1 MIERKKLGIIIEA
14 RTNSKRFKN
23 KILKKIYKNYSVLDY
38 ILKRL
43 KTQKIIKNIVVAT
56 TTKKMMLLFARFE
69 KKKNRLF

>member
-43 KTQKIIKNIVVAT
+43 KTQKLSKI
-56 TTKKMMLLFARFE
+56 
-69 KKKNRLF
+69 